1 MERHFVQQIEL
12 LKSEIIRMGSA
23 AEHMVDDALR
33 AFLDRSPEAAQAVF
47 QQEHQVNSYE
57 IGIDNAVADML
68 ALHQPVAKDLRF
80 LLAAMKINNDL
91 ERIGDHA
98 VNIAESAVTYA
109 RRPGLSIPADIPQ
122 MAQMTREMLRVALDG
137 FIHGNPDQCR
147 AVLRSDDT
155 IDDLN
160 RKIAQDVMAVIKSNS
175 DAVEQAFDLVR
186 VSRNLERIGDLAT
199 NIAEEV
205 IYYLEAQVVKH
216 QLDRNAASA

>member
-33 AFLDRSPEAAQAVF
+33 AFMDRSPEAAQAVF
-47 QQEHQVNSYE
+47 QQEHQVNAYE

-109 RRPGLSIPADIPQ
+109 RRPSFSSPADIPQ

-137 FIHGNPDQCR
+137 FIHGNPEQCR

-160 RKIAQDVMAVIKSNS
+160 RKIARDVMAVIKSNP

-216 QLDRNAASA
+216 HVDRNAASA

>member
-1 MERHFVQQIEL
+1 
-12 LKSEIIRMGSA
+12 MGSA
-23 AEHMVDDALR
+23 AEHMVEAAVR

-47 QQEHQVNSYE
+47 QQEQQVNGFE
-57 IGIDNAVADML
+57 ISIDNAVADIL
-68 ALHQPVAKDLRF
+68 ALHQPVARDLRF

-98 VNIAESAVTYA
+98 VNIAESAITYA
-109 RRPGLSIPADIPQ
+109 RRPELSTPVDIPQ
-122 MAQMTREMLRVALDG
+122 MAQITREMLRVVLDG
-137 FIHGNPDQCR
+137 FIHGNPEQCR
-147 AVLRSDDT
+147 AVLRSDDS

-160 RKIAQDVMAVIKSNS
+160 RKIARDVLAVIKSNP
-175 DAVEQAFDLVR
+175 DAIEQAFDLVR

-216 QLDRNAASA
+216 HIDRNAASA

>member
-1 MERHFVQQIEL
+1 MERHFVHEIEHL
-12 LKSEIIRMGSA
+12 QSELIRMGSA
-23 AEHMVDDALR
+23 VELMVDGAVR
-33 AFLDRSPEAAQAVF
+33 AFLERSPDAVQAVF
-47 QQEHQVNSYE
+47 QQEHQVNAYE
-57 IGIDNAVADML
+57 ISIDNAVADIL
-68 ALHQPVAKDLRF
+68 ALYQPVAKDLRF

-98 VNIAESAVTYA
+98 VNIAQSAVTYA
-109 RRPGLSIPADIPQ
+109 RRPQLAIPADIPQ
-122 MAQMTREMLRVALDG
+122 MARITREMLRIALDG

-147 AVLRSDDT
+147 AVLRSDDS

-160 RKIAQDVMAVIKSNS
+160 RKIARDVMGVIKENA

-216 QLDRNAASA
+216 HVDRNAASA

>member
-47 QQEHQVNSYE
+47 QQEHQVNSFE

-109 RRPGLSIPADIPQ
+109 GRPALAIPVDIPQ
-122 MAQMTREMLRVALDG
+122 MAQITREMLKVALDG

-160 RKIAQDVMAVIKSNS
+160 RKIAQDVMAVIKSNP

-216 QLDRNAASA
+216 HIDRNAASA

>member
-1 MERHFVQQIEL
+1 MERHFVHEIEHL
-12 LKSEIIRMGSA
+12 QSELIRMGSA
-23 AEHMVDDALR
+23 VELMVDGAVR
-33 AFLDRSPEAAQAVF
+33 AFLERSPDAVQAVF
-47 QQEHQVNSYE
+47 QQEHQVNAYE
-57 IGIDNAVADML
+57 ISIDNAVADIL
-68 ALHQPVAKDLRF
+68 ALYQPVAKDLRF

-98 VNIAESAVTYA
+98 VNIAQSAVTYA
-109 RRPGLSIPADIPQ
+109 RRPELAIPPDIPQ
-122 MAQMTREMLRVALDG
+122 MARITRDMLRIALDG

-147 AVLRSDDT
+147 AVLRSDDS

-160 RKIAQDVMAVIKSNS
+160 RKIARDVMGVIKENA

-216 QLDRNAASA
+216 HVDRNTASA

>member
-1 MERHFVQQIEL
+1 MERHFVQELEL
-12 LKSEIIRMGSA
+12 LKTELVRMGSA
-23 AEHMVDDALR
+23 AEQMMDGAVR
-33 AFLDRSPEAAQAVF
+33 AYLDRNPEAADAVF
-47 QQEHQVNSYE
+47 RQEHHVNDFE
-57 IGIDNAVADML
+57 IGIDNAVADIL
-68 ALHQPVAKDLRF
+68 ALYQPVASDLRF

-109 RRPGLSIPADIPQ
+109 RRPALSIPADIPQ
-122 MAQMTREMLRVALDG
+122 MAQITREMLKVALDG
-137 FIHGNPDQCR
+137 FIHGNPEQCR
-147 AVLRSDDT
+147 AVLRSDDS

-160 RKIAQDVMAVIKSNS
+160 RKISRDVITVIKSDP

-216 QLDRNAASA
+216 NIDRNAASA

>member
-23 AEHMVDDALR
+23 VERMVDDALR
-33 AFLDRSPEAAQAVF
+33 AYIDRSPAAAEAVF
-47 QQEHQVNSYE
+47 QQEHQVNAYE
-57 IGIDNAVADML
+57 IGIDNAVADIL

-98 VNIAESAVTYA
+98 VNIAESAATHA
-109 RRPGLSIPADIPQ
+109 RRPELSIPADIPQ
-122 MAQMTREMLRVALDG
+122 MAQITREMLRVALDG
-137 FIHGNPDQCR
+137 FIHGNPEQCR
-147 AVLRSDDT
+147 AVLRSDDS

-160 RKIAQDVMAVIKSNS
+160 RKIARDVIAVIKSNP

-216 QLDRNAASA
+216 QVDRNAASA

>member
-47 QQEHQVNSYE
+47 QQEHQVNAYE
-57 IGIDNAVADML
+57 IGIDNSVADML

-109 RRPGLSIPADIPQ
+109 RRPALSIPADIPQ
-122 MAQMTREMLRVALDG
+122 MAQVTREMLRIVLDG

-160 RKIAQDVMAVIKSNS
+160 RKIAQDVMAVIKSNP
-175 DAVEQAFDLVR
+175 DAIEQAFDLVR

-205 IYYLEAQVVKH
+205 IYYLEAQIVKH

>member
-1 MERHFVQQIEL
+1 MERHFVQQIEQ
-12 LKSEIIRMGSA
+12 LKSEIIRMGSV
-23 AEHMVDDALR
+23 AEQMVDGALR
-33 AFLDRSPEAAQAVF
+33 AFLDRSPGAAESVF
-47 QQEHQVNSYE
+47 RQEHQVNAYE
-57 IGIDNAVADML
+57 IGIDNEVADML
-68 ALHQPVAKDLRF
+68 ALHQPVARDLRF

-98 VNIAESAVTYA
+98 VNIAESAVASA
-109 RRPGLSIPADIPQ
+109 RRPELTIPADIPQ
-122 MAQMTREMLRVALDG
+122 MAQITREMLRVVLDG
-137 FIHGNPDQCR
+137 FIHGNPEECR
-147 AVLRSDDT
+147 VVLRSDDS

-160 RKIAQDVMAVIKSNS
+160 RKIARDVIAIIKSNP

-216 QLDRNAASA
+216 HGDRGAASA

>member
-47 QQEHQVNSYE
+47 QQEHQVNAYE

-109 RRPGLSIPADIPQ
+109 RRPSFSNPADIPQ
-122 MAQMTREMLRVALDG
+122 MAQMTREMLRIALDG

-160 RKIAQDVMAVIKSNS
+160 RKIAQDVMAVIKSNP

-216 QLDRNAASA
+216 HIDRNAASA

>member
-1 MERHFVQQIEL
+1 
-12 LKSEIIRMGSA
+12 MGSA

-47 QQEHQVNSYE
+47 QQEHQVNAYE

-109 RRPGLSIPADIPQ
+109 RRPSFSNPADIPQ
-122 MAQMTREMLRVALDG
+122 MAQMTREMLRIALDG

-160 RKIAQDVMAVIKSNS
+160 RKIAQDVMAVIKSNP

-216 QLDRNAASA
+216 HIDRNAASG

>member
-1 MERHFVQQIEL
+1 
-12 LKSEIIRMGSA
+12 MGSA
-23 AEHMVDDALR
+23 AEQMMDCAVR
-33 AFLDRSPEAAQAVF
+33 AYLDRDPEEANAVF
-47 QQEHQVNSYE
+47 RQEHQVNDFE
-57 IGIDNAVADML
+57 IGIDNAVADIL
-68 ALHQPVAKDLRF
+68 ALYQPVASDLRF

-109 RRPGLSIPADIPQ
+109 GRPALSIPADIPQ
-122 MAQMTREMLRVALDG
+122 MARITREMLKIALDG
-137 FIHGNPDQCR
+137 FIHGNPEQCR
-147 AVLRSDDT
+147 AVLRSDDS

-160 RKIAQDVMAVIKSNS
+160 RKIARDVITVIKSDP
-175 DAVEQAFDLVR
+175 DAAEQAFDLVR

-216 QLDRNAASA
+216 YLDRNASSS

>member
-1 MERHFVQQIEL
+1 MERHFVQQIEQ
-12 LKSEIIRMGSA
+12 LKSEIIRMGSV
-23 AEHMVDDALR
+23 AEQMVDGALR
-33 AFLDRSPEAAQAVF
+33 AFLDRSPEAAESVF
-47 QQEHQVNSYE
+47 RQEHQVNAYE
-57 IGIDNAVADML
+57 IGIDNEVADML
-68 ALHQPVAKDLRF
+68 ALHQPVARDLRF

-98 VNIAESAVTYA
+98 VNIAESAVAYA
-109 RRPGLSIPADIPQ
+109 RRPELTIPADIPQ
-122 MAQMTREMLRVALDG
+122 MAQITREMLRVVLDG
-137 FIHGNPDQCR
+137 FIHGNPEECR
-147 AVLRSDDT
+147 VVLRSDDS

-160 RKIAQDVMAVIKSNS
+160 RKIARDVITIIKSNP

-216 QLDRNAASA
+216 QGDRGAATA

>member
-12 LKSEIIRMGSA
+12 LKSEIVRMGSA

-160 RKIAQDVMAVIKSNS
+160 RKIAQDVMAIIKSNS

>member
-47 QQEHQVNSYE
+47 QQEHQVNAYE
-57 IGIDNAVADML
+57 IGIDNSVADML

-122 MAQMTREMLRVALDG
+122 MAQITREMLRIVLDG

-160 RKIAQDVMAVIKSNS
+160 RKIAQDVMAVIKSNP
-175 DAVEQAFDLVR
+175 DAIEQAFDLVR

-205 IYYLEAQVVKH
+205 IYYLEAQIVKH